1 MGRDKD
7 LPIPPT
13 TSPAALANE
22 FNEFFIDKIHTI
34 KKKILSNNIEDI
46 NPHFMDTKTD
56 KLMTEFR
63 KVSGSEIWHIIMD
76 SPGKCCESDPIPT
89 SLLKKILPSIIDLI
103 TDIVNKS
110 MLGGQ
115 FPEEFKEALVKP
127 LLKKINLELI
137 KKNYRP
143 VSNLAFLGKVIER
156 CAAKQIIQHIENNG
170 LMEPH
175 QLAYRKHHST
185 ETCLLKIKSDILE
198 AMDRQM
204 VTCVLLLDASTAFD
218 TISHKVLLE
227 RLSNMFGLRESV
239 LSWIKSYITGRKQK
253 VVIGDHSSEWITL
266 HQGVPQGSVLGPI
279 VFTLYTCPLGKISR
293 DNNTDAEFF
302 ADDEQIYVS
311 FKPSQK
317 GSQEDSISR
326 LENCVTKTRTW
337 MNANHLKLNDEK
349 TEFVILGTNQ
359 QLSKLK
365 DISVRV
371 RNETINPVETVC
383 DLGYYLDK
391 NLNNGPHINKV
402 TRNCFHTLRNIQKL
416 RSHLDQDTTH
426 IIVQAL
432 VISKLDYCNSFL
444 LGSAQYQLDKL
455 QHIQNMACRV
465 VTNLR
470 KYDHIT
476 VSMRNLHWLRI
487 RDRII
492 FKVALLM
499 YKAGCGNLPQ
509 YLSELLTKH

>member
-1 MGRDKD
+1 
-7 LPIPPT
+7 
-13 TSPAALANE
+13 
-22 FNEFFIDKIHTI
+22 
-34 KKKILSNNIEDI
+34 
-46 NPHFMDTKTD
+46 
-56 KLMTEFR
+56 
-63 KVSGSEIWHIIMD
+63 
-76 SPGKCCESDPIPT
+76 
-89 SLLKKILPSIIDLI
+89 
-103 TDIVNKS
+103 
-110 MLGGQ
+110 
-115 FPEEFKEALVKP
+115 
-127 LLKKINLELI
+127 
-137 KKNYRP
+137 
-143 VSNLAFLGKVIER
+143 
-156 CAAKQIIQHIENNG
+156 
-170 LMEPH
+170 
-175 QLAYRKHHST
+175 
-185 ETCLLKIKSDILE
+185 
-198 AMDRQM
+198 M
-204 VTCVLLLDASTAFD
+204 VTCVLLLDASAAFD

-239 LSWIKSYITGRKQK
+239 LSWIESYITGRKQK

-266 HQGVPQGSVLGPI
+266 HQGVPQGSVVGPI

-293 DNNTDAEFF
+293 DNTDAEFF

-337 MNANHLKLNDEK
+337 MNANLLKLNDKK
-349 TEFVILGTNQ
+349 TEFVIVGTNQ

-371 RNETINPVETVC
+371 GNETINPVETVR

-391 NLNNGPHINKV
+391 NLNRPYINKM
-402 TRNCFHTLRNIQKL
+402 TGNCFHILRNIQKL
-416 RSHLDQDTTH
+416 RSHLDPDMTH

-432 VISKLDYCNSFL
+432 VISKLDYCNSLL

-455 QHIQNMACRV
+455 QHIQNMACHV

-487 RDRII
+487 RDRIT
-492 FKVALLM
+492 FKVVLLV
-499 YKAGCGNLPQ
+499 YKAGCGNLQ
-509 YLSELLTKH
+509 YLSELLTKHRPSRALRSTFNTTYTPKFFKNQLPKQSSFMSMGPRIWEDLPIAVQTAGTTGEFKKCLKTYLFEQSYG